1 MPLSDTHLVL
11 LSAAS
16 QRDDGLLPR
25 PDRMAGAALHNLAA
39 SLIKADAAAL
49 VPVQA
54 DQPHWRNDDDGH
66 PIGLRITPA
75 GLSAIGIDAEHEDG
89 SGSVSASGSSATID
103 QPSTPVPPGAANQ
116 TGGDRRQGSA
126 KAPRP
131 GTKLA
136 SLVAQLTREEGAT
149 LDALMSTTGWQPHTV
164 RAALTRL
171 RQSGRLIIKSK
182 DDQERT
188 TYRIASGQNGAA

>member
-1 MPLSDTHLVL
+1 MD
-11 LSAAS
+11 
-16 QRDDGLLPR
+16 
-25 PDRMAGAALHNLAA
+25 
-39 SLIKADAAAL
+39 
-49 VPVQA
+49 
-54 DQPHWRNDDDGH
+54 
-66 PIGLRITPA
+66 
-75 GLSAIGIDAEHEDG
+75 
-89 SGSVSASGSSATID
+89 ID

-116 TGGDRRQGSA
+116 TGGDTRQCAA

-136 SLVAQLTREEGAT
+136 ALVALLSGEHGAT

-171 RQSGRLIIKSK
+171 RQSGRVIIKSK
-182 DDQERT
+182 DDQDRT